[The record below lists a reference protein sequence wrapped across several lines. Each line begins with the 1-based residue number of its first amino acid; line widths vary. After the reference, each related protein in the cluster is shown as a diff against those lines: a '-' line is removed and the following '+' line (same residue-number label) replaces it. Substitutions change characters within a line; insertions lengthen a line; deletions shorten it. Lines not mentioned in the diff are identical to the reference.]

1 MIYLCKEIAKADH
14 DLDLK
19 RRRSIKIIEGMTGLK
34 ERIDMNEITTINGEI
49 GVRTTE
55 ITEIGAE
62 IITMRRA
69 IIVVMTTIIETDTT
83 LTISIT
89 IIGRVRE
96 VGK

>member
-1 MIYLCKEIAKADH
+1 MIYLCKEITTA

-34 ERIDMNEITTINGEI
+34 ERIDMNEITTISGEI

-55 ITEIGAE
+55 ITETGAE
-62 IITMRRA
+62 IIIMRRA
-69 IIVVMTTIIETDTT
+69 IIVITTIIIETDTT
-83 LTISIT
+83 PTINTT